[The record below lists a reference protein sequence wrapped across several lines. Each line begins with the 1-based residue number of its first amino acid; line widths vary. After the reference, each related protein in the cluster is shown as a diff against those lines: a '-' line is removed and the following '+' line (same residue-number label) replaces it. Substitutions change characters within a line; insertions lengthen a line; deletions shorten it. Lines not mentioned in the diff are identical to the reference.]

1 MVSIIASYY
10 DPEIVFMAGILT
22 LAVVLGLTAYA
33 FYTKTDF
40 TVCGGFLF
48 IMLFVLIFAGIL
60 AIFIRSKWLAW
71 GICIIGT
78 LVFGLYLIMD
88 T

>member
-1 MVSIIASYY
+1 M
-10 DPEIVFMAGILT
+10 T
-22 LAVVLGLTAYA
+22 LAVVVSLTVYT

-48 IMLFVLIFAGIL
+48 IMLFVLIIGGIL
-60 AIFIRSKWLAW
+60 AIFIRNEWLGW
-71 GICIIGT
+71 GLSILGT
-78 LVFGLYLIMD
+78 IVFGMYLVMD